1 MNFWDFV
8 AFFFWTFVF
17 IAYLMILFSI
27 IGDLMRDHTLA
38 GGWKAV
44 WVIFLVFLPFLT
56 ALVYLIARGRGMA
69 ERQRAAA
76 QAAQADANSYIR
88 TVAGKSS
95 PADDIAKAKALLDSG
110 ALSQA
115 EFDVLKA
122 NALAGS
128 ATPTAPTAP
137 AA

>member
-8 AFFFWTFVF
+8 SFFFWTFVF
-17 IAYLMILFSI
+17 ISYLMILFSI
-27 IGDLMRDHTLA
+27 IGDLMRDHELS
-38 GGWKAV
+38 GLWKAV
-44 WVIFLVFLPFLT
+44 WVTFLIFVPFLT

-76 QAAQADANSYIR
+76 QAAQADANTYIR
-88 TVAGKSS
+88 TVAGTAS
-95 PADDIAKAKALLDSG
+95 PADTIAKAKQLLDSG

-115 EFDVLKA
+115 EFDTLKA
-122 NALAGS
+122 NALA
-128 ATPTAPTAP
+128 AP